1 MKKGVLTKR
10 PLFLLGLQLAAFW
23 PVWRWYAVRASDS
36 TDEMWSLVALATV
49 IALSLRGQA
58 PVREANHITAQEMNR
73 ALVAPT
79 LVLLL
84 YCATYSLFPP
94 LARAALAVTSLG
106 LTLSFLRFGRRFQ
119 PGMLGLMYLS
129 LPLLPTLQFYGGYPL
144 RMLVAG
150 VAAPLLRLNGLAVVQ
165 EGTCLNWG
173 GQLIWIDAPCSGVR
187 MLWTGLY
194 LACALACIYGL
205 RSFKTLLVLALA
217 LPAIILGNIFR
228 AVALF
233 YIEAG
238 IIRMPGWAH
247 GYTGM
252 IAFLIVAGVILATV
266 QLVRRERVCGELLS
280 T

>member
-1 MKKGVLTKR
+1 MMKPILTKK
-10 PLFLLGLQLAAFW
+10 PLLLLALQLAAFW
-23 PVWRWYAVRASDS
+23 PVWRWYAARASDS
-36 TDEMWSLVALATV
+36 TDEMWSLLALATV
-49 IALSLRGQA
+49 LALSLRGQA
-58 PVREANHITAQEMNR
+58 SIQETNQTAAQELDK
-73 ALVAPT
+73 ALLAPT

-84 YCATYSLFPP
+84 YCATYSLLPP
-94 LARAALAVTSLG
+94 LARACLAATSLG
-106 LTLSFLRFGRRFQ
+106 LTLSFMRFGRRFQ
-119 PGMLGLMYLS
+119 PGLLGLIYLS
-129 LPLLPTLQFYGGYPL
+129 LPLVPTLQFYGGYPL

-150 VAAPLLRLNGLAVVQ
+150 VAAPLLRLNGFAVVQ

-238 IIRMPGWAH
+238 IIKMPGWAH
-247 GYTGM
+247 EYTGVV
-252 IAFLIVAGVILATV
+252 AFLIVAGVISATV
-266 QLVRRERVCGELLS
+266 QLIRRERLCGELSS

>member
-1 MKKGVLTKR
+1 
-10 PLFLLGLQLAAFW
+10 
-23 PVWRWYAVRASDS
+23 
-36 TDEMWSLVALATV
+36 MWSLLALAT
-49 IALSLRGQA
+49 ILALSVRGRA
-58 PVREANHITAQEMNR
+58 SVREANRTGSQAMSK

-106 LTLSFLRFGRRFQ
+106 LTLSFMRFGGRFQ
-119 PGMLGLMYLS
+119 AGVLGLMYLS
-129 LPLLPTLQFYGGYPL
+129 LPLVPTLQFYGGYPL
-144 RMLVAG
+144 RMLVAS
-150 VAAPLLRLNGLAVVQ
+150 VAAPLIRLGGFAVIQ
-165 EGTCLNWG
+165 EGTCLKWG
-173 GQLIWIDAPCSGVR
+173 EQLIWIDAPCSGVR

-194 LACALACIYGL
+194 LACTLACIYGL

-247 GYTGM
+247 AYTGM
-252 IAFLIVAGVILATV
+252 VAFLIVAAVILATV
-266 QLVRRERVCGELLS
+266 QLIRREREYVANCCLHNRLRRRSLGSAASTVAVEIRERGEIGRALS
-280 T
+280 GLAQQL